1 MPRAK
6 KTATGAPAQKI
17 EAITGQTYGEAKQ
30 QEMLQKA
37 MPAPNQMAAPAPAR
51 PQANPQQQ
59 QQPQEV
65 AQSPA
70 AQPRL
75 SLAEA
80 MQRISGS
87 GGLLTAP
94 DDNPNLPVTDG
105 LSSGPGRGPEAL
117 TYGSTLGNT
126 LRMLANQTGD
136 PIFTEL
142 ASRARF

>member
-6 KTATGAPAQKI
+6 KTAMGAPAQKI
-17 EAITGQTYGEAKQ
+17 EAITGQTYGDAKQ

-37 MPAPNQMAAPAPAR
+37 MPAPNQMATQSSTR
-51 PQANPQQQ
+51 PQTSPQQQ
-59 QQPQEV
+59 QPEEV
-65 AQSPA
+65 LQAPT

-94 DDNPNLPVTDG
+94 DDNPDLPVTDG
-105 LSSGPGRGPEAL
+105 LPSGPGRGPEAL

>member
-6 KTATGAPAQKI
+6 KTAMGAPAQKI
-17 EAITGQTYGEAKQ
+17 EAITGQTYGDAKQ

-37 MPAPNQMAAPAPAR
+37 MPAPNQMAAPSPTR
-51 PQANPQQQ
+51 PQTSPQQ

-65 AQSPA
+65 SQAPTA
-70 AQPRL
+70 RPRL

-94 DDNPNLPVTDG
+94 DDNPDLPVTDG
-105 LSSGPGRGPEAL
+105 LPSGPGRGPEAL